1 MTLKSYRLWD
11 NLEKYG
17 RGRKGHRWQ
26 YNTVHALF
34 VLHQLRLHTHTR
46 NTQYLLLF
54 PSNNGCKNAPQNYV
68 YTYVI
73 RPLFLSNKY
82 TRCTQWTIQ
91 KLPFFL
97 RLISSG
103 DVSVGTVARLR
114 ATQPRDSISIH
125 DRGDR
130 CFIPQNLQTGSG
142 AHSASYLTDTG
153 YSFRGNKTTGSVKS
167 TAHLHLLKL
176 KLNSVALV
184 RERTIPTER
193 PPPVDEVSA
202 NFCG

>member
-91 KLPFFL
+91 KLPSPFL
-97 RLISSG
+97 KVNKQRRCISRHSG
-103 DVSVGTVARLR
+103 QATGYATKGLYFDSWQRRQMFYSPKPPDRLR
-114 ATQPRDSISIH
+114 GPLSLIFNGHRVLFPWQ
-125 DRGDR
+125 
-130 CFIPQNLQTGSG
+130 
-142 AHSASYLTDTG
+142 
-153 YSFRGNKTTGSVKS
+153 
-167 TAHLHLLKL
+167 
-176 KLNSVALV
+176 
-184 RERTIPTER
+184 
-193 PPPVDEVSA
+193 
-202 NFCG
+202 